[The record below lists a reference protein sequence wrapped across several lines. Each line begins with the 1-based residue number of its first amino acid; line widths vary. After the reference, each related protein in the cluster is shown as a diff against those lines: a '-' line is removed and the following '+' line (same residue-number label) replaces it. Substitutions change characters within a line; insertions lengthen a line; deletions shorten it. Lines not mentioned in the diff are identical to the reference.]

1 MKCTKTHN
9 FFNPFFFQGLMG
21 LLVFGRE
28 KNCRRLETGLIY
40 PVLYQ
45 RVWMSTADRKRSLNT
60 LLTAQFQ
67 IGHVYRC
74 DNMKNNTTTDKEDNT
89 GHETGDHRRV
99 DFSVK
104 IERGYAADN
113 SSQITDHSY
122 NHADFLRGAALIQ
135 NWTWFDAAPVQS
147 GGSNV
152 SG

>member
-1 MKCTKTHN
+1 LDDLFRFVSLDSH
-9 FFNPFFFQGLMG
+9 FWSS
-21 LLVFGRE
+21 VF
-28 KNCRRLETGLIY
+28 LII
-40 PVLYQ
+40 
-45 RVWMSTADRKRSLNT
+45 RVDQLIGGGS
-60 LLTAQFQ
+60 TAQFQ